1 MRVAV
6 ADLGK
11 AGWTAGEHYLRN
23 LLTALGA
30 VASQEG
36 VQTLLLRPPGRGGDS
51 LAGLAEE
58 VWELPL
64 AEPAPTGA
72 AARLRAALVA
82 RGLLPPPPSPLGR
95 RLRAAGVDCLF
106 AAREFGPRL
115 GVPLVA
121 WIPDFQHRRLPE
133 MFTPEELR
141 RRDEAFRRILERAQR
156 VVLSSR
162 AALGDLE
169 EFAPELAAKARVV
182 PFVAHLPPEARR
194 ADPRE
199 VCRRYHLP
207 QRFFYLPNQF
217 WAHKNHRLV
226 LEALAILAAR
236 GRRVSVV
243 CSGNTTDTRNPL
255 FFGRLL
261 AEVSARGLRERF
273 ILLGLVEHLEVFALM
288 RQSLA
293 VLQPSL
299 FEGWSTTVEEVKS
312 LGKAIVLSDIPVH
325 REQAPPRAWYFD
337 PGDPEEL
344 AARLERLWEELAPG
358 PDAELEEAAAAA
370 LPSRSRAFGRAV
382 AAVLREA
389 VEAAG

>member
-36 VQTLLLRPPGRGGDS
+36 VQTLLLRPPGREGDS
-51 LAGLAEE
+51 LAGLAGE
-58 VWELPL
+58 VRELPL
-64 AEPAPTGA
+64 AEPVPAGP
-72 AARLRAALVA
+72 AARLRAALAA
-82 RGLLPPPPSPLGR
+82 RGVLPPPSPLR
-95 RLRAAGVDCLF
+95 RELRAARVDCLF

-121 WIPDFQHRRLPE
+121 WIPDFQHRCLPE

-141 RRDEAFRRILERAQR
+141 RRDEVFRRILERAQR
-156 VVLSSR
+156 VLLSSR
-162 AALGDLE
+162 AAQGDLE
-169 EFAPELAAKARVV
+169 DFAPELAGKARVV

-199 VCRRYHLP
+199 VCRRYRLP
-207 QRFFYLPNQF
+207 RRFFFLPNQF

-226 LEALAILAAR
+226 LEALEILAAR
-236 GRRVSVV
+236 GRRVTVV
-243 CSGNTTDTRNPL
+243 CTGNTTDTRNPHY
-255 FFGRLL
+255 FGRLL
-261 AEVSARGLRERF
+261 AEVSARGLRESF
-273 ILLGLVEHLEVFALM
+273 ILLGLVEHAEVFALM
-288 RQSLA
+288 RQGLA

-325 REQAPPRAWYFD
+325 REQAPPRAWFFD
-337 PGDPEEL
+337 PRDPEEL
-344 AARLERLWEELAPG
+344 AAHLERLWEELAPG
-358 PDAELEEAAAAA
+358 PDARLEAAAAEA
-370 LPSRSRAFGRAV
+370 LPARSRAFGRAV
-382 AAVLREA
+382 VAVLREA
-389 VEAAG
+389 VEAAA